1 MLFSHALPQDQ
12 TLPLCSVLPPF
23 CSPCLLVPPFFTPLL
38 TCTNTDKHSHFP
50 VTSLRSPHSP
60 AMAAAEEGAQP
71 LMYQTVALKVSIHCE
86 GCKKKVKKV
95 LHAIEGVYKTD
106 IDTQQHK
113 VVIVG
118 NVSVDALVKK
128 LIKTGKHA
136 EPWPEPLPPP
146 SDANPPASGGGGGG
160 KKKKKKKNKN
170 KTAEPAAPGA
180 PTAEGAG
187 GSVPPENHDHAGT
200 CDEASG
206 DEQPHQVE
214 GGDPPKNPGA
224 GDPHDG
230 RAGMVAPFAMTP
242 QGMQPMG
249 PSANAS
255 GGGGGGKKKKKG
267 KGGNNGNVNAN
278 GGGGAGAAAQIS
290 PQDAPA
296 NPATGNASQNP
307 PAVVDAGPYPPAT
320 AMSYPGYYGSGA
332 GAGHMPPPYAMSY
345 STSHPHRSSAY
356 YHPMAGA
363 AYTGGAGYYYST
375 APVSAAPGSYYMF
388 SEENA
393 NACSV
398 M

>member
-1 MLFSHALPQDQ
+1 
-12 TLPLCSVLPPF
+12 
-23 CSPCLLVPPFFTPLL
+23 
-38 TCTNTDKHSHFP
+38 
-50 VTSLRSPHSP
+50 
-60 AMAAAEEGAQP
+60 MAAAEEGVQP
-71 LMYQTVALKVSIHCE
+71 LMYQVRILQDIIIFVCLTVALKVSIHCE

-95 LHAIEGVYKTD
+95 LQTIEGVYKTD

-113 VVIVG
+113 VVVVG

-146 SDANPPASGGGGGG
+146 SDANSPAGCGGGSGGGGGGGGGG

-170 KTAEPAAPGA
+170 KPTEPAPPGA
-180 PTAEGAG
+180 ATAEGGG
-187 GSVPPENHDHAGT
+187 GSVPPENHDHEGT

-206 DEQPHQVE
+206 DEQPHQDQVE
-214 GGDPPKNPGA
+214 GGGGGGGDPPKNPGA

-230 RAGMVAPFAMTP
+230 RAAFAMTP
-242 QGMQPMG
+242 HGMQPMP

-267 KGGNNGNVNAN
+267 KGGSNGNAN
-278 GGGGAGAAAQIS
+278 GGDGAGATAQMN
-290 PQDAPA
+290 PHDAPA
-296 NPATGNASQNP
+296 NPVTGNDGRNA
-307 PAVVDAGPYPPAT
+307 PAVVDAGAYPPAT
-320 AMSYPGYYGSGA
+320 AMSYPGYYGGGA
-332 GAGHMPPPYAMSY
+332 GAGHMPYAMSY

>member
-1 MLFSHALPQDQ
+1 
-12 TLPLCSVLPPF
+12 
-23 CSPCLLVPPFFTPLL
+23 
-38 TCTNTDKHSHFP
+38 
-50 VTSLRSPHSP
+50 
-60 AMAAAEEGAQP
+60 MAAAEEGAQP

-95 LHAIEGVYKTD
+95 LQTIEGVYKTD

-113 VVIVG
+113 VVVVG

-136 EPWPEPLPPP
+136 KPWPEPLPPP
-146 SDANPPASGGGGGG
+146 SEANSPASGGDGGGGG

-180 PTAEGAG
+180 ATAEGGG

-206 DEQPHQVE
+206 DEQPRQVE
-214 GGDPPKNPGA
+214 GGGGGGGDPPKNPGA

-242 QGMQPMG
+242 HGMQPMA
-249 PSANAS
+249 PSANAF

-267 KGGNNGNVNAN
+267 KGGNNGNANAN
-278 GGGGAGAAAQIS
+278 GGDGAGATSQMS

-296 NPATGNASQNP
+296 NLATGNAGQHA
-307 PAVVDAGPYPPAT
+307 PAVSVADAGAYPPAT
-320 AMSYPGYYGSGA
+320 AMSYPGYYGGGA
-332 GAGHMPPPYAMSY
+332 GAGHMPYAMSY

-356 YHPMAGA
+356 YHPMVGA